1 MNMELFLEKSQLM
14 EKYKA
19 LYLKYS
25 DRKNLLE
32 NYDPKIVKTLIEN
45 MGYKVKFYRS
55 ETFFRVHVLKEPFE
69 VIYNISLKYGMV
81 ETILAIYDRNGEY
94 QGGGPVAWIKR
105 NEEGGAYTKDPGFKN
120 YDELKDILSCIF
132 QMIEDNVEVIEQCF
146 E

>member
-14 EKYKA
+14 EKNRA

-25 DRKNLLE
+25 DRENLLE
-32 NYDPKIVKTLIEN
+32 KYDPKIVKTLIEN
-45 MGYKVKFYRS
+45 MGYKVKFYKS

-69 VIYNISLKYGMV
+69 VTYNISLKYGLV
-81 ETILAIYDRNGEY
+81 ESILELYDKNGEY
-94 QGGGPVAWIKR
+94 QGGGPVVWLKR
-105 NEEGGAYTKDPGFKN
+105 NEKGGAYTKKPGFKN

-146 E
+146 D